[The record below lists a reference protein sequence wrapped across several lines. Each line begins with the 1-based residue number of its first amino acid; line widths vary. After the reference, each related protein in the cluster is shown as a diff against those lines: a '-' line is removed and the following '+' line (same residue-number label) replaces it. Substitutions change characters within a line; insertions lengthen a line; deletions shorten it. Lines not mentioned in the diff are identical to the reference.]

1 MSEPAMFRAGRC
13 ARARRLLVVV
23 AALAVPHAVPAQR
36 ASPARVAPRPIL
48 DIGGVDATGAAQLAR
63 VRGVM
68 RLSSGVIVIADAGS
82 SELRFFTATGTHIRS
97 ASRRG
102 SGPGEVEGF
111 DAAFVVDDTIYAL
124 DERDPLV
131 VFDSAGRFMRSVRPR
146 QHPAGTFLFP
156 RAVMRGGLAVGL
168 RSRML
173 PRSLEQLR
181 ADSAILTLMDSSGAD
196 HRRLAS
202 YPRPQAFPRRADGLP
217 MILGFTPEALMA
229 GGAGE
234 ACAGYSQHFV
244 INCFDS
250 LGQVTRRIVQR
261 DASRPVNAAMRERLR
276 NARSGVGADGS
287 QRLRGSQRTTRE
299 GAARELQF
307 ARTLPEF
314 SKLLVGRD
322 DRLWVRIAAP
332 EDYFP
337 RWGGSPASGESRWRL
352 FDRAGKP
359 AGEVVLPT
367 GFDLFDAGAD
377 WVLGVQWD
385 EDDAEHVVMYR
396 LLGERR

>member
-1 MSEPAMFRAGRC
+1 MWGSNRC
-13 ARARRLLVVV
+13 VRARRLLVVL
-23 AALAVPHAVPAQR
+23 AALAAPHAVPAQR
-36 ASPARVAPRPIL
+36 ASSTHADPRPML
-48 DIGGVDATGAAQLAR
+48 DIGGVEATGAAQLAR

-68 RLSSGVIVIADAGS
+68 RLSSGVVVVADAGS
-82 SELRFFTATGTHIRS
+82 SELRFFTATGAHIRS

-111 DAAFVVDDTIYAL
+111 DAAFAVDDTVYAL
-124 DERDPLV
+124 DERGPLV
-131 VFDSAGRFMRSVRPR
+131 VFDSAGRYARSVRPR
-146 QHPAGTFLFP
+146 QHPAGTFLLP
-156 RAVMRGGLAVGL
+156 RSVMRGGLAVGL

-173 PRSLEQLR
+173 PRSLEQHR
-181 ADSAILTLMDSSGAD
+181 ADSAVLTLLDSSGAD

-202 YPRPQAFPRRADGLP
+202 YPRWQAYSLPADGRP
-217 MILGFTPEALMA
+217 IPVGYSGDVVMA
-229 GGAGE
+229 GSARE
-234 ACAGYSQHFV
+234 ACAGHSQTFD
-244 INCFDS
+244 ITCFDS
-250 LGQVTRRIVQR
+250 VGRVTRRVHQP
-261 DASRPVNAAMRERLR
+261 AAARPVTNAMRERLR
-276 NARSGVGADGS
+276 RALSGIGTDSV
-287 QRLRGSQRTTRE
+287 QHLRGAQQAAR
-299 GAARELQF
+299 AMLARELQF

-322 DRLWVRIAAP
+322 DRLWVRIAEP

-359 AGEVVLPT
+359 AGDVVLPK
-367 GFDLFDAGAD
+367 GFDVFDAGAD

-396 LLGERR
+396 LR